1 MSVDQVN
8 KRSVKGGS
16 GHNKV
21 AVEVDGLPLGR
32 AGLRAVGRIILAVDS
47 SPFDGELS

>member
-1 MSVDQVN
+1 VSVDQVD

-32 AGLRAVGRIILAVDS
+32 AGLRAWRRKNYSGCRLDS
-47 SPFDGELS
+47 I